1 MTESPSPFGSSSASL
16 QVSNAISLGDWN
28 SDYGLHH
35 HNQWSRIRCINTS
48 GEAVYILAAI
58 SYIIPLIALFSRFF
72 YNAYVKNT
80 ARFSRAPKTSGKV
93 EDSKPKARCPGE
105 KDITS
110 EAVCQEIIE
119 TCS

>member
-1 MTESPSPFGSSSASL
+1 MNESPSPFRSSSASH
-16 QVSNAISLGDWN
+16 QVSNAPSLGDWN
-28 SDYGLHH
+28 SDHGINH

-72 YNAYVKNT
+72 YNAYVKHT
-80 ARFSRAPKTSGKV
+80 ARFSHAPKTSGKV
-93 EDSKPKARCPGE
+93 EDSKPKARCPGR
-105 KDITS
+105 KAITS
-110 EAVCQEIIE
+110 QAVCKEITK